1 MPRQVIEILGRKM
14 KGKEDP
20 RQTIVVGQKER
31 ERDRDRERVRRR
43 GQNLK

>member
-31 ERDRDRERVRRR
+31 DRDRDRERGRRR
-43 GQNLK
+43 RHNLK